1 MYSGKTRET
10 RSRVRRFI
18 AEKRPGCDDKKTN
31 RAIARKIG
39 QCCYMAGEV
48 KALAKKSD
56 KRNFITDIT
65 EGGPFPHYLGRNV
78 RGRLE
83 TRGTNK

>member
-1 MYSGKTRET
+1 MYSVKTRET

-39 QCCYMAGEV
+39 QCCYMAEEV
-48 KALAKKSD
+48 KAPAKKSD

-65 EGGPFPHYLGRNV
+65 EGGPFFLTTWTEMSV
-78 RGRLE
+78 
-83 TRGTNK
+83 